1 MAINSKEKGQLM
13 VFKMTM
19 ILDLLSDGEWHSISE
34 LTEKLRLAGCE
45 VEPRL
50 DFLNEFD
57 LAKLDVEDGKVRINK
72 DFQKLLEP
80 STV

>member
-1 MAINSKEKGQLM
+1 MAISSKEKGQPM
-13 VFKMTM
+13 VFKIAM
-19 ILDLLSDGEWHSISE
+19 ILDLLSDGKWHSISE

-50 DFLNEFD
+50 EFLSEFD
-57 LAKLDVEDGKVRINK
+57 LAKFDVEDGKVRINK
-72 DFQKLLEP
+72 DFLKLLES